1 MKRISLHSML
11 KKYLII
17 ATTIPILMFGL
28 YMYMSAK
35 NTYIE
40 NQELSHKQAYELIGQ
55 RIDLFN
61 QTNEKVLD
69 LFIEDPIVLKTFEK
83 RYTDKDEEKITIQ
96 SLINR
101 FDTIYGNNSSMAVG
115 LNDGRMFSSNISK
128 LPDDYD
134 PRTRPW
140 YKDAVKERGNYVLS
154 DPYPDAINPEKFS
167 ITYSKAI
174 IAKNGKIIG
183 VAGLDVGLS
192 ELVRLDNSIHLPEGS
207 FVSIFDSE
215 NKLISEPYKLD
226 NFDKKQYI
234 IHEWIHEANNWR
246 IVIYTPKYLFNIT
259 QNQILIPTFFTVIIL
274 LGLSIIYAKYID
286 RKLMAPLDETIEQVR
301 NINTENS
308 CEENTFIYETQ
319 VDTIETE
326 NLKWAINGLLS
337 RIYSQRFKLV
347 ENKQELDRQYME
359 IEALYE
365 ETAAMNETLNDM
377 FESLNESY
385 KQTIKVLSN
394 AIEANDEY
402 TRGHCDRVT
411 YYALN
416 IAKKLGFSQIEN
428 EQLEFSSILHDIGK
442 ISVPHHILNK
452 EEKLTEEEWN
462 IINKHPSVG
471 YDIIQEVSFL
481 KDAALVV
488 RHHHEKFDGSGY
500 PDGLSEKSI
509 PVMSRIVSIADA
521 YDAMTS
527 VRAYRKKPLTK
538 TQAIEELV
546 KNAGTQFDS
555 QIVELFVKL
564 IIEDEI

>member
-28 YMYMSAK
+28 YMYISAK

-40 NQELSHKQAYELIGQ
+40 NQELSRKQAYELIGQ

-61 QTNEKVLD
+61 KTNEKVLD

-83 RYTDKDEEKITIQ
+83 IYDKKDEESITMQ
-96 SLINR
+96 SLIDR

-115 LNDGRMFSSNISK
+115 FNDGRMFSSNISK

-140 YKDAVKERGNYVLS
+140 YKDAVKSMREYVLS

-174 IAKNGKIIG
+174 ITEKGEFIG
-183 VAGLDVGLS
+183 VAGLDVSLS

-207 FVSIFDSE
+207 FVRIFDNT

-226 NFDKKQYI
+226 DFDERQYI
-234 IHEWIHEANNWR
+234 THEWKYEANNWKV
-246 IVIYTPKYLFNIT
+246 IIYTPKYLFNIT

-274 LGLSIIYAKYID
+274 IGLSIVYAKYID
-286 RKLMAPLDETIEQVR
+286 RKLMTPLDETIEQVQ
-301 NINTENS
+301 NISAETS
-308 CEENTFIYETQ
+308 CEDNTLIHETQ
-319 VDTIETE
+319 MDTIETE

-337 RIYSQRFKLV
+337 RIYSQRFKLI

-365 ETAAMNETLNDM
+365 ETAAMNDTLNDM

-428 EQLEFSSILHDIGK
+428 EQLEFSAILHDIGK
-442 ISVPHHILNK
+442 ISVPQHILNK
-452 EEKLTEEEWN
+452 EEKLTDEEWK

-471 YDIIQEVSFL
+471 YDILQEVSFL
-481 KDAALVV
+481 EEAALVV
-488 RHHHEKFDGSGY
+488 RHHHEKLDGSGY
-500 PDGLSEKSI
+500 PDGLSKENI
-509 PVMSRIVSIADA
+509 PLMSRIVSIADA

-538 TQAIEELV
+538 MQAIEELV
-546 KNAGTQFDS
+546 KNSGTQFDS

>member
-183 VAGLDVGLS
+183 VAGLDVSLS

-226 NFDKKQYI
+226 NFDESEYI
-234 IHEWIHEANNWR
+234 THEWIHEANNWR

-452 EEKLTEEEWN
+452 EEKLTDEEWN

-481 KDAALVV
+481 KDASLVV
-488 RHHHEKFDGSGY
+488 RHHHEKLDGSGY
-500 PDGLSEKSI
+500 PDGLSNESI
-509 PVMSRIVSIADA
+509 PLMSRIISIADA

-555 QIVELFVKL
+555 QIVKLFVKL